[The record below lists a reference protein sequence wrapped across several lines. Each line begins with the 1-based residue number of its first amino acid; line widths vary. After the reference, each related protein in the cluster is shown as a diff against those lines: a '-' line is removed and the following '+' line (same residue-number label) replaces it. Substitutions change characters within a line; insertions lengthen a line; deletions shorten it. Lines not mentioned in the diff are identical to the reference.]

1 MMRPEEF
8 ERLYD
13 DHAAAL
19 LAFLEYRTGNLE
31 LAKDLHADTFE
42 RVLKTR
48 FRFDPRRGSQKTW
61 IYSIALNCLRDH
73 ARRRSAEARALE
85 RVTAGDLGGEWDDAD
100 RLDARDAVLRALAR
114 LGDDEREAV
123 ALRYG
128 ADLSLKEIASV
139 TGTRETTVKGR
150 LHRGLNAMRD
160 VLG

>member
-1 MMRPEEF
+1 
-8 ERLYD
+8 
-13 DHAAAL
+13 
-19 LAFLEYRTGNLE
+19 
-31 LAKDLHADTFE
+31 
-42 RVLKTR
+42 
-48 FRFDPRRGSQKTW
+48 
-61 IYSIALNCLRDH
+61 
-73 ARRRSAEARALE
+73 
-85 RVTAGDLGGEWDDAD
+85 
-100 RLDARDAVLRALAR
+100 VLRALAR